1 MTSQLQNEFIMYY
14 ISFFRELVRVLYY
27 KTIIQFFYIPL
38 SMMQEQTTFLKNSYI
53 SNSFCNWLVIYV

>member
-1 MTSQLQNEFIMYY
+1 MTSQLQNEFIMYH

-53 SNSFCNWLVIYV
+53 SNSFFNWLVIYV

>member
-1 MTSQLQNEFIMYY
+1 MTSQLQNEFIMYH

-38 SMMQEQTTFLKNSYI
+38 SMMQEQTFLKNSYI
-53 SNSFCNWLVIYV
+53 SNSFFNWLVIYV